1 MYLHA
6 LMSNTTACQCKRE
19 SEMDGHLLP
28 TGFLMKSMI
37 RQESNTHTLKKKSLY
52 LIAVIN
58 LFRSTDYLFKYQ
70 RAKTFHRYSNCL
82 EMQ

>member
-37 RQESNTHTLKKKSLY
+37 RQESNTHTLKKNPC
-52 LIAVIN
+52 I
-58 LFRSTDYLFKYQ
+58 
-70 RAKTFHRYSNCL
+70 
-82 EMQ
+82 